1 MIESLKSIILVVL
14 IGFSLYQ
21 SFLLASYN
29 PPQIE
34 PIQQSNYVQT
44 ETLGKQSELQDMLF
58 PDQII
63 VHLGNQQ
70 HSVLYPSNYYY
81 TRLLDNIKQ
90 RSFDGFRKTTM
101 YLANVNWEDVRTK
114 EQGVEIRFHEG
125 VPFSILQQTLRIE
138 GEIPVD
144 NDKITRIWIFSKGN
158 NEDVRAFFFTDSP
171 SIGYEVVRA
180 DFTSKDVENFAAYGD
195 LTNLY
200 KTMNNGDYYLP
211 VKPIRVSS
219 YTFNYSQ
226 LTADQLKQSLFVDP
240 GITRNL
246 KERDGSE
253 IYTDSKRG
261 FQINRDQR
269 WVTYSDPVAPVESK
283 SDVRQDVQAGIKF
296 INQHIGWDGKYVV
309 ARTPQK
315 QPYDNHTFTFRQYYE
330 SFPIIANQLE
340 GFGSLKLQV
349 QKGIVT
355 GFERS
360 MVIPDLKTGQRRDAE
375 LISGDALEERLQ
387 YYQRR
392 TSILSIFPAYRPL
405 ISDKTVVLVP
415 TWALELRDG
424 TYDFME

>member
-1 MIESLKSIILVVL
+1 MIESLKSVLLVVL

-21 SFLLASYN
+21 SFLLSSYS
-29 PPQIE
+29 PPRGE
-34 PIQQSNYVQT
+34 PIQPSNYVQT

-58 PDQII
+58 PDQMI

-114 EQGVEIRFHEG
+114 QQGVEMRFREG
-125 VPFSILQQTLRIE
+125 IPFSVMQQLLRIE
-138 GEIPVD
+138 GEIPVE
-144 NDKITRIWIFSKGN
+144 NDKITRVWIFSKGN

-171 SIGYEVVRA
+171 SVGYEVVRA

-200 KTMNNGDYYLP
+200 KTTNNGDYYLP
-211 VKPIRVSS
+211 LKPLRVPS
-219 YTFNYSQ
+219 YSFNYSL
-226 LTADQLKQSLFVDP
+226 LTAEQLKQSLFVDP

-269 WVTYSDPVAPVESK
+269 WITYSDPVAPVETK
-283 SDVRQDVQAGIKF
+283 SDVKDDLLAGIKF

-315 QPYDNHTFTFRQYYE
+315 QSYDNYTFTFRQYYE
-330 SFPIIANQLE
+330 SLPIITNQLE

-349 QKGIVT
+349 QKGLVS

-360 MVIPDLKTGQRRDAE
+360 MIIPDLKTGQRRDAE
-375 LISGDALEERLQ
+375 LISGDVLEERLQ

-392 TSILSIFPAYRPL
+392 TSILSIFPAYRPI
-405 ISDKTVVLVP
+405 ISEKTIVFAP

-424 TYDFME
+424 TFDFME

>member
-1 MIESLKSIILVVL
+1 MMESLKSVVL
-14 IGFSLYQ
+14 VILIGLSLYQ
-21 SFLLASYN
+21 SFLLSSYS
-29 PPQIE
+29 PPKSE

-44 ETLGKQSELQDMLF
+44 ETLGKPSELQDMLF

-70 HSVLYPSNYYY
+70 YSVLYPNNYYY
-81 TRLLDNIKQ
+81 TRLLENIKQ

-114 EQGVEIRFHEG
+114 QQGVEIRFRDG
-125 VPFSILQQTLRIE
+125 IPFSVMQQLLRLE
-138 GEIPVD
+138 GELPVE
-144 NDKITRIWIFSKGN
+144 NDKITRIWIFTKGT

-171 SIGYEVVRA
+171 SVGYEVVRA
-180 DFTSKDVENFAAYGD
+180 DFTSKDIENFAAYGD

-200 KTMNNGDYYLP
+200 KTTNNGDYYLP
-211 VKPIRVSS
+211 VKPLRVPIYSFS
-219 YTFNYSQ
+219 YNL

-269 WVTYSDPVAPVESK
+269 WVTYSDPVAPVETK
-283 SDVRQDVQAGIKF
+283 TDVKEDLLAGIKF
-296 INQHIGWDGKYVV
+296 INQHVGWDGKYAVTH
-309 ARTPQK
+309 TPLK
-315 QPYDNHTFTFRQYYE
+315 QSYDNNTFSFRQYFE
-330 SFPIIANQLE
+330 SLPIITTQAD
-340 GFGSLKLQV
+340 GFGLLKLQV
-349 QKGIVT
+349 QKGIVS

-360 MVIPDLKTGQRRDAE
+360 MIIPDFKTGQRRDGE

-392 TSILSIFPAYRPL
+392 TSIISVFPAYRP
-405 ISDKTVVLVP
+405 IVSDKSVTLAP

-424 TYDFME
+424 TVDFIE

>member
-1 MIESLKSIILVVL
+1 MESLKSVVL
-14 IGFSLYQ
+14 VILIGLSLYQ
-21 SFLLASYN
+21 SFLLSSYS
-29 PPQIE
+29 PPKSE

-44 ETLGKQSELQDMLF
+44 ETLGKPSELQDMLF

-70 HSVLYPSNYYY
+70 YSVLYPNNYYY
-81 TRLLDNIKQ
+81 TRLLENIKQ

-114 EQGVEIRFHEG
+114 QQGVEIRFRDG
-125 VPFSILQQTLRIE
+125 IPFSVMQQLLRLE
-138 GEIPVD
+138 GEMPVE
-144 NDKITRIWIFSKGN
+144 NDKITRIWIFTKGT

-171 SIGYEVVRA
+171 SVGYEVVRA
-180 DFTSKDVENFAAYGD
+180 DFTSKDIENFAAYGD

-200 KTMNNGDYYLP
+200 KTTNNGDYYLP
-211 VKPIRVSS
+211 IKPLRVPIYSFS
-219 YTFNYSQ
+219 YNL

-269 WVTYSDPVAPVESK
+269 WVTYSDPVAPVGTK
-283 SDVRQDVQAGIKF
+283 SDVKEDLLAGIKF
-296 INQHIGWDGKYVV
+296 INQHIGWDGKYAVTH
-309 ARTPQK
+309 TPVK
-315 QPYDNHTFTFRQYYE
+315 QLYDNNTFSFRQYFE
-330 SFPIIANQLE
+330 SLPIITTQAD
-340 GFGSLKLQV
+340 GFGLLKLQV
-349 QKGIVT
+349 QKGIVS

-360 MVIPDLKTGQRRDAE
+360 MIIPDFKTGQRRDGE

-392 TSILSIFPAYRPL
+392 TSIISIFPAYRP
-405 ISDKTVVLVP
+405 IVSDKSVTLAP

-424 TYDFME
+424 SVDFIE